1 MTILPKDIAD
11 SYAIQAFMRGEA
23 NEAQQKR
30 AAKCIVEEICGTYDM
45 TFDPAS
51 NRQSDFNEGKR
62 HVGRVL
68 VGIANISLG
77 VIQEAEKNIEKRKIR
92 VNTKG
97 KPHG

>member
-30 AAKCIVEEICGTYDM
+30 AARCIVEEICGTYTM
-45 TFDPAS
+45 TFDPDS
-51 NRQSDFNEGKR
+51 TRQSDFNEGKR

-77 VIQEAEKNIEKRKIR
+77 VIQEAEKRIEKRKI
-92 VNTKG
+92 VVHTKG
-97 KPHG
+97 KSHG